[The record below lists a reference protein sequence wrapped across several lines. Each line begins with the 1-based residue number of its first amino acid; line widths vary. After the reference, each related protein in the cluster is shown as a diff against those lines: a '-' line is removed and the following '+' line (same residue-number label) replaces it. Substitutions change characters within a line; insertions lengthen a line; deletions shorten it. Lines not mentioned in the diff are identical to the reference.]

1 MTVNI
6 YVYTTAKPPRKHKTG
21 YAYVLETTPH
31 DKPVTLTAQG
41 VLEDY
46 TKNEAELAAVIK
58 ALEHLRKPSEL
69 RIYTTPFMAST
80 INGWLKKWEASGW
93 KTMSGNDISENY
105 KRLAEL
111 LKPHTYTAVTE
122 ISTYSQWLQRTAEE
136 EERK

>member
-1 MTVNI
+1 MTVKI

-21 YAYVLETTPH
+21 YAYVLETVPH

-46 TKNEAELAAVIK
+46 TKNEAELAAVLK

-69 RIYTTPFMAST
+69 IIYTTPFMAST
-80 INGWLKKWEASGW
+80 INSWLKKWEAAGW
-93 KTMSGNDISENY
+93 KTMAGTDIGENY
-105 KRLAEL
+105 KRLAEI
-111 LKPHTYTAVTE
+111 LKPHTYKAVTE
-122 ISTYSQWLQRTAEE
+122 VSTYSQWLQRTAEE